1 MRNFFKPILY
11 FIICCFSLTESFGQN
26 IISGKVLLNET
37 NEAII
42 GANVYIPELRTGTS
56 TDVNG
61 FYQIKNLPKGEFT
74 LQVSYVS
81 LKTITKKV
89 NVKNATKQDFE
100 MENSATSLEEVVITG
115 AGIKTLVKESPVPI
129 AALSR
134 AQWLQST
141 STNLVDAIVK
151 LPGVSQIMTGPTLSK
166 PIIRGLGFNR
176 VITVHD
182 GVRQEDNQWGEEHSL
197 HIDEFSIERYE
208 IIRGAGSLMYGSD
221 GLGGVISVISPTP
234 TESDKINGS
243 VLYNHQT
250 NNGLQGF
257 SVNLGGNKNGF
268 VWTSRFSNKNA
279 GNYQNAFDGLVNGSK
294 FQELNYSGMIGLNK
308 KWGFSRIYF
317 SKFGQDINIIDG
329 TRDAEGYFSKQV
341 VINGQSETIRVSE
354 EELKNPSIN
363 PSNSQ
368 SLSNYKVSWNNYLM
382 LGKSSLSLNV
392 AYSQNHRREYGNVLK
407 PFEADLYFYLQTLYY
422 DARFNFPEKNNFE
435 VTIGTNGMTQ
445 TMNNRGNETLYP
457 NFNLFD
463 NGVFVFSKKKFNKL
477 IMSGGLRFDIRQ
489 LDIHKLYIDSE
500 GKFQTKPS
508 ANTSERFAGF
518 NKTFQNATGSFG
530 AVYKINHLLSVKT
543 NVARG
548 FRAPSVPEISSNG
561 EHAGTFRYEIGNIN
575 QQSEVSLQNDLGL
588 TFENSSL
595 YIDVNLFSNR
605 INHYT
610 FSERVQNI
618 SGKDSN
624 INGVPVFRYQ
634 QGNARLLGL
643 EAVVT
648 YNPASA
654 RWFSFTQSYSSV
666 NGVNLSAK
674 NDSAKYLPFMPPPRW
689 LSNIKLTKNTLGKH
703 VRNTYF
709 SVELEHNQQQN
720 NALLAY
726 NTETKTPAYS
736 LVNVGTGATIT
747 NLKKKALFS
756 IYLNVNNLLDN
767 TYQSHQSR
775 LKYLDVNQTTGR
787 QGVYNMGRNISVK
800 VLVPIN

>member
-11 FIICCFSLTESFGQN
+11 FIICCFSLTKSFGQN
-26 IISGKVLLNET
+26 VISGKVLLNET
-37 NEAII
+37 NEVII

-243 VLYNHQT
+243 LLYNYQT

-268 VWTSRFSNKNA
+268 VWTSRLSNKNA

-329 TRDAEGYFSKQV
+329 TRDAEGFFSKQI
-341 VINGQSETIRVSE
+341 VINGQSETVRVSE

-382 LGKSSLSLNV
+382 LGKSSLSLNL

-435 VTIGTNGMTQ
+435 VTIGTNGMAQ

-618 SGKDSN
+618 SGKDSI

-634 QGNARLLGL
+634 QGNTRLLGL

-775 LKYLDVNQTTGR
+775 LKYLDVNRTTGR

>member
-11 FIICCFSLTESFGQN
+11 FIICCFSLSESFGQN

-37 NEAII
+37 NEVII

-234 TESDKINGS
+234 TESDKINGN
-243 VLYNHQT
+243 VLYNYQT
-250 NNGLQGF
+250 NNGLHGF

-268 VWTSRFSNKNA
+268 VWTSRLSNKNA

-329 TRDAEGYFSKQV
+329 TRDAEGFFSKQI
-341 VINGQSETIRVSE
+341 VINGQSKTVRVSE

-435 VTIGTNGMTQ
+435 VTIGTNGMAQ

-477 IMSGGLRFDIRQ
+477 IISGGLRFDIRQ

-595 YIDVNLFSNR
+595 YIDLNLFSNR

-618 SGKDSN
+618 SGKDSI

-666 NGVNLSAK
+666 NGVNISAK

-689 LSNIKLTKNTLGKH
+689 LSNVKLTKNTLGKH
-703 VRNTYF
+703 LRNTYF

>member
-1 MRNFFKPILY
+1 MRNFFIPILY
-11 FIICCFSLTESFGQN
+11 FTICCFSLTESFGQN

-42 GANVYIPELRTGTS
+42 GANIYIPELRTGTS

-89 NVKNATKQDFE
+89 SVKNTTKQDFE
-100 MENSATSLEEVVITG
+100 MENAATSLEEVVITG

-134 AQWLQST
+134 TQWLQST

-182 GVRQEDNQWGEEHSL
+182 GIRQEDNQWGEEHSL

-221 GLGGVISVISPTP
+221 GLGGVISVNSPTP
-234 TESDKINGS
+234 TESEKINGS
-243 VLYNHQT
+243 VLYNYQT
-250 NNGLQGF
+250 NNGLHGF
-257 SVNLGGNKNGF
+257 SANLGGNKNGF
-268 VWTSRFSNKNA
+268 VWTSRLSNKNA

-308 KWGFSRIYF
+308 KWGYSRIYF

-329 TRDAEGYFSKQV
+329 LRDAEGYFTKQ
-341 VINGQSETIRVSE
+341 ILLDGQSKTLRVTE
-354 EELKNPSIN
+354 QELKSPSIN

-368 SLSNYKVSWNNYLM
+368 SLSNYKVSWNNFLM
-382 LGKSSLSLNV
+382 LGKSSLSVNL
-392 AYSQNHRREYGNVLK
+392 AYSQNHRKEYGNVLK

-435 VTIGTNGMTQ
+435 VTVGTNGMAQ

-457 NFNLFD
+457 NFNLLD
-463 NGVFVFSKKKFNKL
+463 NGVFVFSKKKFNQL
-477 IMSGGLRFDIRQ
+477 IMSGGLRFDIRR
-489 LDIHKLYIDSE
+489 LDIHKLYLDAD
-500 GKFQTKPS
+500 GKFQTQPS
-508 ANTSERFAGF
+508 ATTIERFAGF
-518 NKTFQNATGSFG
+518 NKTFQNVTGSFG
-530 AVYKINHLLSVKT
+530 AVYKFNDLLSVKT
-543 NVARG
+543 NIARG

-575 QQSEVSLQNDLGL
+575 QQSEVSLQNDFGF

-618 SGKDSN
+618 SGKDSI

-689 LSNIKLTKNTLGKH
+689 LSNVKLTKNTLGKH
-703 VRNTYF
+703 LRNTYF

-747 NLKKKALFS
+747 NVKKKALFS
-756 IYLNVNNLLDN
+756 VYLNVNNLLDN

-787 QGVYNMGRNISVK
+787 QGIYNMGRNISVK